1 MNFFGGRVSLRLILG
16 WSNFMTDKSKLT
28 KEKIFKEFVPRS
40 RVQLEVVKNLKN
52 HLTGSS
58 DNFPPK
64 IISYQE
70 VFRENGEYYLHYQG
84 GRNLQPLA
92 EYLSENSLS
101 ADKLLKELKEVLE
114 MVMKFDQIGELF
126 SEGINASNFWID
138 ENEEIFLIPQTFLE
152 VKQTYSSIKFEIP
165 GNEYFMP
172 PEIVADEEWDEDAY
186 LFNLASVFYYFL
198 SGKCIFDDED
208 RAKVLNKI
216 KTENILE
223 IKYLTPQLP
232 PELNNLFIEMLK
244 KDSDERINI
253 NQAVNELE
261 EMIES
266 QELHIAL
273 EPFLQREDI
282 LENKIIKKK
291 RRRENIKLFFRQS
304 WKVILFFTVLG
315 GGLLY
320 GLIAPSPA
328 TITENTSSAQV
339 VRYFYEGV
347 ARKNVN
353 LADEAAQFELGEMQ
367 RVISESH
374 VVEKMQMAFQKNN
387 PDSEL
392 KQVYSLENLLIEKT
406 SESEESAQFRVQY
419 IFNFR
424 DQEESYQ
431 ANMVDRLTLKKID
444 DVWKITDINGG
455 FSEMIEGNYPWR
467 E

>member
-1 MNFFGGRVSLRLILG
+1 
-16 WSNFMTDKSKLT
+16 MTDKQKLT

-52 HLTGSS
+52 HLRSSS

-70 VFRENGEYYLHYQG
+70 VFRENGEYYLLYQG
-84 GRNLQPLA
+84 GKNLQPLA

-101 ADKLLKELKEVLE
+101 ADKLLKELKGMLE
-114 MVMKFDQIGELF
+114 LVMKYDQIGELF

-152 VKQTYSSIKFEIP
+152 VKQTYSSTEFEIP
-165 GNEYFMP
+165 GNEYFIP
-172 PEIVADEEWDEDAY
+172 PEIIADEEWDEDAY
-186 LFNLASVFYYFL
+186 LFNLAAVFYYFL

-223 IKYLTPQLP
+223 LKYLTPQLP
-232 PELNNLFIEMLK
+232 PELNSLFMEMLK
-244 KDSDERINI
+244 KDTEERITI
-253 NQAVNELE
+253 EQAVNELE
-261 EMIES
+261 KMINS
-266 QELHIAL
+266 QELKIEL
-273 EPFLQREDI
+273 DPFLQREDI

-320 GLIAPSPA
+320 GLIAPAPA
-328 TITENTSSAQV
+328 TITEDTSSAQV
-339 VRYFYEGV
+339 VRYFYEAL

-353 LADEAAQFELGEMQ
+353 LADEAAQFDLGEMQ

-374 VVEKMQMAFQKNN
+374 VVEKMQIAMQQNN

-406 SESEESAQFRVQY
+406 SQSEERAQFRVQY
-419 IFNFR
+419 VFNFR
-424 DQEESYQ
+424 DKEESYQ
-431 ANMVDRLTLKKID
+431 ADIVDRLTLNKID
-444 DVWKITDINGG
+444 DIWRITSISGG